1 MTNYCTRCGTQL
13 ETTGTCTSC
22 RSGPINGQDVLAKV
36 VATGRMRTA
45 GFTLG
50 GSGVLLILSAFVP
63 WVSALGVLNANP
75 TGGAIFVLLVLGGA
89 ISLLASRVL
98 RDRATRLVRGFLWV
112 LAAIDA
118 LAVFGFFMAMKATG
132 QTAGIVQPAIGFY
145 LALIALIGS
154 IVGTVMLKT
163 VKSPSAEMAHQ
174 GSRLPQSTMPL

>member
-1 MTNYCTRCGTQL
+1 L
-13 ETTGTCTSC
+13 DSTGACTSC
-22 RSGPINGQDVLAKV
+22 RSGPGKGQDLLSKV

-50 GSGVLLILSAFVP
+50 GSGALLILSAFVP
-63 WVSALGVLNANP
+63 WVSALGILNANP
-75 TGGAIFVLLVLGGA
+75 AGGAIFVLLVLGGA
-89 ISLLASRVL
+89 ISFLASRVL
-98 RDRATRLVRGFLWV
+98 RDRATKLVRGFLWV

-132 QTAGIVQPAIGFY
+132 QTAGIVRPAIGFY

-163 VKSPSAEMAHQ
+163 VKSQATETAPQ
-174 GSRLPQSTMPL
+174 GSPLPQSTMPL